1 MMYIH
6 MRKRVLKT
14 LGHVTG
20 ARGGGGLARRRRV
33 PTGSDQSN
41 EVSRVECIGKCMLMD
56 HLFSEGPSFQREPR
70 SRGILFPEGSSFQRE
85 PFSRGIV
92 FEEGTS
98 LKRERNV
105 FEEGTSLERDCLY
118 YGTSVSRDRL

>member
-1 MMYIH
+1 MYIH

-20 ARGGGGLARRRRV
+20 ARDGGGLARRRRV

-56 HLFSEGPSFQREPR
+56 HLFPEGPSFQREPR
-70 SRGILFPEGSSFQRE
+70 SRGILFPKGSSFQRE
-85 PFSRGIV
+85 PFSRVI
-92 FEEGTS
+92 FFRDGTS
-98 LKRERNV
+98 FNRNV
-105 FEEGTSLERDCLY
+105 FEGGTSLERDCLY
-118 YGTSVSRDRL
+118 YGTSVSRDRN